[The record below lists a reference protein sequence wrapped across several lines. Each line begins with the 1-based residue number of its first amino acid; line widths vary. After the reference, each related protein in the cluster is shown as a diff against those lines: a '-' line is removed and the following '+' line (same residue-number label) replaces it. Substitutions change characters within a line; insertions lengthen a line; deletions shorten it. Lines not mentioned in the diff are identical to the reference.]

1 MDEWK
6 DRWKEKREGGSIS
19 GQMDEVGVELSL
31 KSTAK
36 YGYSPLKRG
45 HKIKKESLGGSFLS

>member
-1 MDEWK
+1 M
-6 DRWKEKREGGSIS
+6 S